1 MWQVTKNCYFCK
13 VRHSTIK
20 LLELLEPLSA
30 LKDRKK
36 SPTQL
41 TRSSKIFKTIISA
54 IQDKKGEHIISLD
67 LRKVH
72 EAVADFFI
80 ICEANNAPQLKAI
93 IDNIDY
99 EVKTKCD
106 ELPYK
111 TEGKTAAQWILI
123 DYINIFVHVMHPDAR
138 KFYQLEEMWS
148 DADSKLHDL

>member
-1 MWQVTKNCYFCK
+1 
-13 VRHSTIK
+13 
-20 LLELLEPLSA
+20 LEPLSS

-41 TRSSKIFKTIISA
+41 TRSSKIFKTIIAA

-111 TEGKTAAQWILI
+111 TEGKTAALWILI
-123 DYINIFVHVMHPDAR
+123 DCILT
-138 KFYQLEEMWS
+138 LESSTNWKKCGATRIANYMT
-148 DADSKLHDL
+148 SKLIFTLLVYIST

>member
-1 MWQVTKNCYFCK
+1 M
-13 VRHSTIK
+13 
-20 LLELLEPLSA
+20 EPLSS

-41 TRSSKIFKTIISA
+41 TRSSKIFKTIIAA

-111 TEGKTAAQWILI
+111 TEVKTAAQWILI
-123 DYINIFVHVMHPDAR
+123 DYINVVVHVMHPDAR